1 MPKNERK
8 LPRDAILV
16 MPCSVQHEQKSLQI
30 TTTLF
35 TLQELFFSFATEA
48 AEQLN
53 QLELCVCYLVI
64 LLT

>member
-1 MPKNERK
+1 
-8 LPRDAILV
+8 

-30 TTTLF
+30 TTALV